1 MKFEFK
7 YQLLIISAKVQEND
21 KIFCA
26 LSWQDICSIMTL
38 TSPTVMVQASFCRKW
53 WLKWKLYSMFQNQ
66 RTAFPHLTAP
76 LIYWK
81 RAMVNIP
88 IFILCLPAQPSARW
102 LPTVTNRQTGRRC
115 SRPTSFCWP
124 VRMQC
129 ERIALRWI
137 GYWWGWTQFLRA
149 YWHWLNT
156 SKTVIFTSNLS
167 GHFNSMAIFGGPLYA
182 VSLKQLWCYRFY
194 FPY

>member
-1 MKFEFK
+1 
-7 YQLLIISAKVQEND
+7 
-21 KIFCA
+21 
-26 LSWQDICSIMTL
+26 MTL

-115 SRPTSFCWP
+115 SRPTSYAGSAIDGGELSSCGH
-124 VRMQC
+124 
-129 ERIALRWI
+129 I
-137 GYWWGWTQFLRA
+137 GTGWTPARRLFLHQTLADTSIR
-149 YWHWLNT
+149 WLYSVARYTQSHLNNCD
-156 SKTVIFTSNLS
+156 VIAFTFLINELVNRNY
-167 GHFNSMAIFGGPLYA
+167 G
-182 VSLKQLWCYRFY
+182 
-194 FPY
+194 